1 MPPILDF
8 YTLLLQA
15 PVVTSNKKGWGEV
28 LLKLMT
34 SPLAFV
40 WVIAIL
46 ILLFVMSRFNNNL
59 EIKSVDRA
67 ITISRSLVGVFM
79 WFFVAPIVG
88 FLFMNLFAIVNGID
102 MINASFIF
110 QWIGLTFSS
119 YWWLV
124 KCFFGAESIGG
135 QKDAYTL
142 DAVVRILWVSIPL
155 AFIWIRSTST
165 MITRLLIIPLI
176 LAFFIMARH
185 KKAEPSFITDKAG
198 REFFERLP
206 VIGNLLKE
214 PAPVAGTKN
223 LKKMSR
229 SDNVK
234 TIVIFSVLGL
244 FIVSGVVIGLYK
256 QMYVIG
262 LITAI
267 IGIFGLFLLA
277 PSGDMKILR
286 LQHDD
291 DHPINAN
298 IDSLINRMDSL
309 FKIYGGSTEV
319 YEISQ
324 QIDAALNAQHEMV
337 KFPDSILCQP
347 QYRPY
352 FYDWC
357 QN

>member
-1 MPPILDF
+1 VLPYLDF
-8 YTLLLQA
+8 QFFLLQA
-15 PVVTSNKKGWGEV
+15 PVVISNKKGWGETMI
-28 LLKLMT
+28 KLMT
-34 SPLAFV
+34 SPMAFV

-46 ILLFVMSRFNNNL
+46 ILLFIMSRFNNKL
-59 EIKSVDRA
+59 EINSVNRA

-142 DAVVRILWVSIPL
+142 DAVVRILWVAIPL
-155 AFIWIRSTST
+155 AFIWIRSTKT

-185 KKAEPSFITDKAG
+185 KKAEPSFITEKEG
-198 REFFERLP
+198 REFFEKLP

-214 PAPVAGTKN
+214 PAPVAGSKN
-223 LKKMSR
+223 LKKTTRAENMK
-229 SDNVK
+229 N
-234 TIVIFSVLGL
+234 IVIFSVLGV
-244 FIVSGVVIGLYK
+244 FIVVGIGIGLYK

-262 LITAI
+262 LISAI

-277 PSGDMKILR
+277 PSGDMKILK

-291 DHPINAN
+291 NHPINAN
-298 IDSLINRMDSL
+298 IDSLIARMDSI
-309 FKIYGGSTEV
+309 FKEQGGSTEV
-319 YEISQ
+319 YELSQ
-324 QIDAALNAQHEMV
+324 QIDAALHAQHEMV
-337 KFPDSILCQP
+337 KFPDSILCAP